1 MAWTPEQL
9 HGQMLRQIR
18 QEALELD
25 ASPRR
30 LAGVRRQWSAL
41 QRRLPGR
48 GQLTLIVLITL
59 LIAGWLLVMVAHW
72 PPGGGKETSGLVYT
86 QGASLVFV
94 VILLS
99 LLNGPLTA
107 GQKLGWDSG
116 WVARDTLVWSG
127 LAMVA
132 LLSLLLLWLGWV
144 RPERAEE
151 GGSILLTGAGLALTA
166 LIARRLVYLSDPG
179 NQLEARLKQQL
190 PKVIKILDQEQHR
203 AAKAIRRQT
212 SPVFRKR
219 LELYPV
225 PPAQEGVRG
234 VLFQFV
240 LLTQR
245 SVHEGSWDLAIRAH
259 DASVRLVKEYVSQ
272 AGALEQEDAVVN
284 AFGEKS
290 EDLHAVSGAPSGRLF
305 SQHLITGMKEIAMAV
320 AARQFAADL
329 SRIFG
334 SGADTGPLHA
344 IQYRLEHMLKRRIAD
359 PDSADAAH
367 CSRVLGDIGAA
378 YCQIGDPW
386 MGIGTQK
393 ALLRYAL
400 MATKGGLVHLA
411 GPCWQEAV
419 RILAAVALAD
429 PGSDR
434 HAFAGASDALVDTVD
449 DLPRF
454 PSLLQASGLEPV
466 FGIVPA
472 PNKMS
477 LQEASHI
484 VWASE
489 GPELEDL
496 SKWTWRL
503 THSCLSLLRRTE
515 DVTDDPNPRH
525 SSHWASQELAE
536 TIHQFSLAAASRAQ
550 SEAESRV
557 EIADLLRRQLET
569 LRVFMISP
577 QGSQGDRAVGEILH
591 RYVTDFIVAI
601 FVIQGQDGIEQLI
614 GELSKM
620 DSAITEDTIEA
631 LPRGFGEGMRRVA
644 DALERVGCESDAA
657 KARAIADRAS
667 TAGPRDD
674 SAIFEAL
681 QMGFHLHRG
690 NLVVPIVE
698 EAETWLMR
706 DTPSAA
712 ECETEVQ
719 P

>member
-1 MAWTPEQL
+1 M
-9 HGQMLRQIR
+9 I
-18 QEALELD
+18 
-25 ASPRR
+25 
-30 LAGVRRQWSAL
+30 
-41 QRRLPGR
+41 
-48 GQLTLIVLITL
+48 I
-59 LIAGWLLVMVAHW
+59 HW

-132 LLSLLLLWLGWV
+132 VLSLLLLWLGWV

-151 GGSILLTGAGLALTA
+151 GGSILLMGAGLALTA
-166 LIARRLVYLSDPG
+166 LVARRLVYLSDPG
-179 NQLEARLKQQL
+179 NQLEARLKQQI
-190 PKVIKILDQEQHR
+190 PKVIKILDREQR
-203 AAKAIRRQT
+203 RIAKAIGATT
-212 SPVFRKR
+212 SPLVARR

-259 DASVRLVKEYVSQ
+259 AASVRLVKEYVHQ

-284 AFGEKS
+284 AFAERT
-290 EDLHAVSGAPSGRLF
+290 EDLHAVSGEPSGRLF
-305 SQHLITGMKEIAMAV
+305 SQGLITGMKEVAMAV

-329 SRIFG
+329 SRLFG
-334 SGADTGPLHA
+334 SGTDAGPLHA
-344 IQYRLEHMLKRRIAD
+344 VQYRLEHMLERRIAD
-359 PDSADAAH
+359 PDSADSTH

-386 MGIGTQK
+386 MGVGAQK

-400 MATKGGLVHLA
+400 VATNGGLVHLA
-411 GPCWQEAV
+411 GPCWEEAV
-419 RILAAVALAD
+419 RILAALALAESS
-429 PGSDR
+429 PDR
-434 HAFAGASDALVDTVD
+434 HAFVAAGDALVDSID
-449 DLPRF
+449 ELPRF
-454 PSLLQASGLEPV
+454 PSLLQTSGLEPV
-466 FGIVPA
+466 FGIVAA

-477 LQEASHI
+477 LEEASHI

-503 THSCLSLLRRTE
+503 TYSCLSLLRRTE

-525 SSHWASQELAE
+525 SSRWASQELAE

-550 SEAESRV
+550 SDAESHI

-569 LRVFMISP
+569 LRVFMIDP
-577 QGSQGDRAVGEILH
+577 QGERGDRAVGEVWH
-591 RYVTDFIVAI
+591 RYVTDFIVAL
-601 FVIQGQDGIEQLI
+601 FAIQGQEGTGQLT
-614 GELSKM
+614 GELSKL
-620 DSAITEDTIEA
+620 DSAITEGTIEA
-631 LPRGFGEGMRRVA
+631 LPAGFDEGMQRVA
-644 DALERVGCESDAA
+644 DALEGVGCESDAA
-657 KARAIADRAS
+657 KARVIAERAS
-667 TAGPRDD
+667 QSDPRED
-674 SAIFEAL
+674 AATFKIL

-698 EAETWLMR
+698 EAEAWLIR
-706 DTPSAA
+706 ESHSAA
-712 ECETEVQ
+712 EGESEAQ
-719 P
+719 L